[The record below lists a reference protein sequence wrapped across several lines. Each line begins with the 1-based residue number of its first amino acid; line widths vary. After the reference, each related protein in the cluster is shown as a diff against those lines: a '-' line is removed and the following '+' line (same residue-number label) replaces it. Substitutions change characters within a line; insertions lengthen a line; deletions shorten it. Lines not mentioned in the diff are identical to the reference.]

1 MIKFNLKNLRNNIL
15 IIIFGAI
22 SSFSLPPYN
31 FFVINFLVFPAF
43 FIFLIKMHESKKSK
57 LQFFKVGW
65 LFGFGYFLSNLYW
78 ISFSLNF
85 DENFKFLI
93 PLTILFIPAFL
104 SLFYGFAIFVFSFF
118 ISDKKLIS
126 SILSFSLFISVFEFI
141 RGYIFSGFP
150 WNLIAYSFSNQL
162 EFIQISS
169 LIGIYSFNLIL
180 ITFFTVPS
188 ILILKK
194 NRKQIYVLFFF
205 ILLGITFLFYG
216 NNKINNF
223 DKIETK
229 KNNYKIVL
237 VSSQIPLNRFY
248 ENINEEK
255 ILDELIRLSKPKINQ
270 KTLFIWPE
278 GILPNLDATSI
289 NKYKYKFNNNF
300 GDNHKILL
308 GINKTEI
315 IDGKEKY
322 YNSMIVIDKHTN
334 IESIYKKNKLVPFGE
349 FLPFEKTL
357 KKFGLK
363 SLTNNYNSYTKGRDR
378 KIITIFNSLDY
389 INLLPLICYEI
400 IYSGYLSELN
410 DFDYIVNISED
421 GWFGDSIGPYQH
433 FAHTIFRSIE
443 SGKYT
448 LRSTNNGISA
458 IVNPLGKV
466 LNQIPIGFKGSIVL
480 DTSKKTTDTLFSR
493 LGNKMFIIVIFIYI
507 FLIFSFNKLKNE

>member
-1 MIKFNLKNLRNNIL
+1 M
-15 IIIFGAI
+15 
-22 SSFSLPPYN
+22 
-31 FFVINFLVFPAF
+31 
-43 FIFLIKMHESKKSK
+43 
-57 LQFFKVGW
+57 
-65 LFGFGYFLSNLYW
+65 
-78 ISFSLNF
+78 
-85 DENFKFLI
+85 
-93 PLTILFIPAFL
+93 
-104 SLFYGFAIFVFSFF
+104 
-118 ISDKKLIS
+118 
-126 SILSFSLFISVFEFI
+126 
-141 RGYIFSGFP
+141 
-150 WNLIAYSFSNQL
+150 
-162 EFIQISS
+162 
-169 LIGIYSFNLIL
+169 
-180 ITFFTVPS
+180 
-188 ILILKK
+188 
-194 NRKQIYVLFFF
+194 
-205 ILLGITFLFYG
+205 
-216 NNKINNF
+216 
-223 DKIETK
+223 
-229 KNNYKIVL
+229 
-237 VSSQIPLNRFY
+237 
-248 ENINEEK
+248 
-255 ILDELIRLSKPKINQ
+255 
-270 KTLFIWPE
+270 
-278 GILPNLDATSI
+278 
-289 NKYKYKFNNNF
+289 
-300 GDNHKILL
+300 
-308 GINKTEI
+308 
-315 IDGKEKY
+315 
-322 YNSMIVIDKHTN
+322 VIDKYTN